1 MSGQFVVVDLFAGP
15 GGLAEGFSGFRSQ
28 AHPRPF
34 SIALSVEKDAVA
46 YETLRL
52 RHFLW
57 QFPDEFPREYYDFL
71 NGKSDYPDWSTL
83 YPDQWNG
90 TEEKVLNIELGTD
103 EANDIVGDKLDAIKK
118 RYDSR
123 SVLIGGPP
131 CQIYSLAGRS
141 RNAGNAKYNASTD
154 VRTTLYREYI
164 KTLRRLEPA
173 AFVLENVKGILSFVF
188 EGQSVFHQI
197 MDEIRD
203 VGYRV
208 IALCPQQQYLGLDR
222 IQRDQRDFVV
232 RTELHGVPQ
241 ARHRVIVTGLRKDIA
256 NQIDFPDYA
265 NGLLEASSSRSTT
278 VRDIL
283 HGMPIVRS
291 GISKTEDNQENW
303 QEAIYIAKKKIANL
317 CPKLT
322 DYLDKFEYP
331 PNGKITGLKNSQQPM
346 LRRGA
351 EPVGIGKECPENLQ
365 KWIVDQKLQ
374 QLTHHETRS
383 HMSADLERYFFSA
396 VYAEVHKVS
405 ARTRDFPPELAP
417 EHQNWHSGKFA
428 DRYRVQIWDE
438 PSKTITCHIAKDGHY
453 YIHPDPRQS
462 RSLTVREVAR
472 LQTFPDNYY
481 FKGNRTQQY
490 IQVGNAVPPFLA
502 MQIAEALYKLL
513 LQATESNNKIA
524 PSPLSNE
531 WHLNLNIT
539 SKPTKFPY
547 PYNVTDDQ
555 WRVLAPLL
563 MPARQGRPRKFD
575 LRKVCNGIFYKMRK
589 ECTWTALP
597 TEFPPWKTVY
607 QYFYRWKRNGTWK
620 RVQIILQMPEHQMKR
635 EYLRRLA
642 IQPVRGEQKIARNV
656 SVTVAGHGK
665 GNAVYL

>member
-1 MSGQFVVVDLFAGP
+1 MSGQFAVVDLFAGP
-15 GGLAEGFSGFRSQ
+15 GGLAEGFSGFHSQ
-28 AHPRPF
+28 SHPRPF

-57 QFPDEFPREYYDFL
+57 QFPDGFPREYYDFL

-90 TEEKVLNIELGTD
+90 TKEKVLNIELGTD
-103 EANDIVGDKLDAIKK
+103 EANGIVGEKLDAIKEK
-118 RYDSR
+118 YDS
-123 SVLIGGPP
+123 SSILIGGPP

-141 RNAGNAKYNASTD
+141 RNAGNANYNASTD

-173 AFVLENVKGILSFVF
+173 AFVLENVKGILSFEI

-203 VGYRV
+203 VGYHV
-208 IALCPQQQYLGLDR
+208 IALCPQRQGLGLDGMQM
-222 IQRDQRDFVV
+222 QRDQRDFVV
-232 RTELHGVPQ
+232 RMELHGVPQ
-241 ARHRVIVTGLRKDIA
+241 ARHRVIVTGLREDIA
-256 NQIDFPDYA
+256 NQIDFADCA
-265 NGLLEASSSRSTT
+265 NGLLKASTSRPTT

-283 HGMPIVRS
+283 YGMPIVRS

-303 QEAIYIAKKKIANL
+303 QEAIYTAEKKTANL
-317 CPKLT
+317 CPKLA
-322 DYLDKFEYP
+322 DHLDKSEYP
-331 PNGKITGLKNSQQPM
+331 PNGKITDLNNSQQPM
-346 LRRGA
+346 LRKGA
-351 EPVGIGKECPENLQ
+351 GPVGIGRKCPENLQ
-365 KWIVDQKLQ
+365 KWLVDRKLQ

-417 EHQNWHSGKFA
+417 EHQNWNSGKFA
-428 DRYRVQIWDE
+428 DRYRVQLWDE

-462 RSLTVREVAR
+462 RSLTVREAAR

-513 LQATESNNKIA
+513 FQATESNNK
-524 PSPLSNE
+524 
-531 WHLNLNIT
+531 T
-539 SKPTKFPY
+539 
-547 PYNVTDDQ
+547 V
-555 WRVLAPLL
+555 
-563 MPARQGRPRKFD
+563 
-575 LRKVCNGIFYKMRK
+575 
-589 ECTWTALP
+589 
-597 TEFPPWKTVY
+597 PP
-607 QYFYRWKRNGTWK
+607 
-620 RVQIILQMPEHQMKR
+620 
-635 EYLRRLA
+635 LRRLE
-642 IQPVRGEQKIARNV
+642 IQPVRNAQNIARNV
-656 SVTVAGHGK
+656 LVTDIDR
-665 GNAVYL
+665 